1 MTLELLAKELE
12 TMLKALR
19 VPYKKMTVIKSV
31 SQQFVC
37 DMFGLI
43 VSATTEADI
52 DYVRNAVIAKMPDY
66 RYYLITS
73 LTNIQKARQ
82 DLIWAL
88 AEGGYLYFVRANFPR
103 QFNELVTM
111 QDFGNKIITERLS
124 RWKDLPKYRFLIE
137 ENEKARRLSA
147 TMVMSTEPSF
157 FDYMPEKQG
166 GVYYVL

>member
-1 MTLELLAKELE
+1 MNLEMLAKELE

-19 VPYKKMTVIKSV
+19 VPYKKTVVIKNV
-31 SQQFVC
+31 SQQFIC
-37 DMFGLI
+37 DVFGLI
-43 VSATTEADI
+43 VSATTDADI
-52 DYVRNAVIAKMPDY
+52 DYVHDALIGKIPNY
-66 RYYLITS
+66 RYYFITS

-88 AEGGYLYFVRANFPR
+88 AEGGYLYFIRSNFPR

-111 QDFGNKIITERLS
+111 QDFGNKIITERLY
-124 RWKDLPKYRFLIE
+124 RWKNLPKYRYLIE
-137 ENEKARRLSA
+137 ENERARRLSA

>member
-66 RYYLITS
+66 RYY
-73 LTNIQKARQ
+73 
-82 DLIWAL
+82 
-88 AEGGYLYFVRANFPR
+88 
-103 QFNELVTM
+103 
-111 QDFGNKIITERLS
+111 
-124 RWKDLPKYRFLIE
+124 
-137 ENEKARRLSA
+137 
-147 TMVMSTEPSF
+147 
-157 FDYMPEKQG
+157 
-166 GVYYVL
+166 